1 MVKSAASCSSAV
13 KAGPWYLPAADYASL
28 LFLAPDS
35 ERNAALL
42 KADVPHGCCI
52 KWRTLLRALCNKP
65 IQVNVPLLG
74 LLGKKE
80 KKRKEKT
87 LKLSP
92 AKGHL
97 EFYSMRLKVKH
108 VTTKL
113 VSVIPLSESAVTPK
127 IRYLIGL

>member
-80 KKRKEKT
+80 KKTSLNSEGHIEATINVLTAACTVTKT
-87 LKLSP
+87 TARPQS
-92 AKGHL
+92 
-97 EFYSMRLKVKH
+97 
-108 VTTKL
+108 
-113 VSVIPLSESAVTPK
+113 
-127 IRYLIGL
+127 